1 MFDFENF
8 PFELSGKTVKYI
20 CPKCKYKFEAP
31 IEAVL
36 KFEREDFT
44 ISIKKNKLQN

>member
-1 MFDFENF
+1 MVRKEFLKHSLSILNHFYRH
-8 PFELSGKTVKYI
+8 PFN

-36 KFEREDFT
+36 KFEQEDE
-44 ISIKKNKLQN
+44 